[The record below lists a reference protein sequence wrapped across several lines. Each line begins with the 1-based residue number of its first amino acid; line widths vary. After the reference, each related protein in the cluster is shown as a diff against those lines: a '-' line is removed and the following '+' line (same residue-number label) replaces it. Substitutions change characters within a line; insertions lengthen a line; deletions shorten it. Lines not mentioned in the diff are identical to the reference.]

1 MIIPADEAIAVGV
14 QFLEEQ
20 IRSNLTYVQ
29 QNPSAVILAL
39 LQSMQAIAPPDEVLI
54 ASSESLVHSNCT
66 TNLRGLK
73 DSMMKE
79 STSSSDF
86 IMNTGLSLMCVIFA
100 GLASGLT
107 QVSLCYGWY
116 VLCAILL
123 TYSHS

>member
-39 LQSMQAIAPPDEVLI
+39 LQSMQSIESPDQVLI

-73 DSMMKE
+73 DSMIKE

-86 IMNTGLSLMCVIFA
+86 IMNTGLSLMCVVFA

-107 QVSLCYGWY
+107 QVS
-116 VLCAILL
+116 
-123 TYSHS
+123 